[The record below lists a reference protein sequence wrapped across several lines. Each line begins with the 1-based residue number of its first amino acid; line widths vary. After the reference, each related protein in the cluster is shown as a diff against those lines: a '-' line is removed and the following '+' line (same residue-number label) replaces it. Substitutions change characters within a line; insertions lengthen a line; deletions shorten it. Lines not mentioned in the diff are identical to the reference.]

1 MLLVGRHST
10 DSIRVSYFDQRDGYQ
25 YFPLLELSPPH
36 GEFELTALLDGDA
49 FDAGPG
55 PTYLPIDI
63 LLDFLSQ
70 KFDVA
75 ALPVTSNRSRGMLNL
90 ANLKISHTQN
100 IFCNL

>member
-1 MLLVGRHST
+1 MPGMLLVGRHST

-55 PTYLPIDI
+55 PTYLLTFCWIFY
-63 LLDFLSQ
+63 LRNLM
-70 KFDVA
+70 
-75 ALPVTSNRSRGMLNL
+75 SRPYP
-90 ANLKISHTQN
+90 
-100 IFCNL
+100 